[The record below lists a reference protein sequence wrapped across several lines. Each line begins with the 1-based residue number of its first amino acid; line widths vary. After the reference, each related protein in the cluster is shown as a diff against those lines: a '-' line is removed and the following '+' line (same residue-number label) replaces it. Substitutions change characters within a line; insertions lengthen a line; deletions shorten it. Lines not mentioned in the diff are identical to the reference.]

1 MNKYKLLLILVVLR
15 LVMNLI
21 EFGSVL
27 PPVTE
32 KTVAKR
38 RPMSQSI
45 ILTDIRDKLRDRIL
59 LGMPREEAG
68 VVLGIILGSKSD
80 LPGWMYN
87 KLIKSGTIHIM
98 VASGYNVMVVG
109 SFVMALLVWVVNR
122 RMAVWLAIGVM
133 LIYSILAGWQPPV
146 IRALIMGLILMVGN
160 TYGRRGKSLEAL
172 LMTMVAMFV
181 LDPGVARSIS
191 FWLSVSACVGIF
203 WLHPIVVSRLGDKSI
218 LFSKTELL
226 STWSAQVTT
235 MPLILGVFGRMSL
248 IALLSNTLILPL
260 VPILMLMGVLT
271 MIIPELFG
279 WSTGMLARLVI
290 EMVAMFGV

>member
-1 MNKYKLLLILVVLR
+1 MLALIVAVR
-15 LVMNLI
+15 LIANLY
-21 EFGSVL
+21 EFGGLV
-27 PPVTE
+27 PPVIE

-68 VVLGIILGSKSD
+68 VVLGIVLGSKSD

-181 LDPGVARSIS
+181 LDPGVVRSIS

-279 WSTGMLARLVI
+279 WPTGMLARLVI